1 MSERV
6 AQGVWGAVVGAAIG
20 SPFRGQKTARRLS
33 FYEPIPVR
41 MEANEALDFWPL
53 WLEHLE
59 AGRGQLLLSH
69 AFRTHAAVLS
79 PELGFGAA
87 NLDDG
92 LGAPLS
98 GSLGHPLA
106 EGAQAV
112 GRAPFWGLAFPG
124 HPALAAEWAWAD
136 ASIDHAWDGVWMAC
150 FAAEIT
156 SRLEPGA
163 SLAAVLKE
171 ALKRVPP
178 ASALHRAMPFVV
190 RAAESPDRARELVPA
205 LPAAI
210 TLADPSHSVLAVAS
224 ALAALLSS
232 QGRFDRA
239 VCTAAGCGGPADQ
252 AAILAGVWAAIWT
265 GGVPKDFTDPLG
277 SRWVAGS
284 TLRALQPPTA
294 VNTVIERL
302 SALAPP
308 ADPEPAAALESAAE
322 PEPSA
327 ELEPAAEPEP
337 TAEAEPEAAPELPAE
352 AVPAPEALNDSEA
365 AEAEPAAPPS
375 GLPPYSSEF
384 DSSAT
389 ELDRLEIRARFLR
402 GPACSPGQAI
412 ELELQFKNLE
422 DEARELYPELAAP
435 TGWEVRTRLA
445 SHRLQPGEASRF
457 PVVVRPSQEGLE
469 QGGRLNLE
477 ILGRALFIP
486 VLPEVPWM
494 SVGPFVNHDGAGFD
508 REFSVESKH
517 AAGILAASQ
526 AYGGRSDLPVEWRSH
541 ACFGPLIPIEELF
554 RTGPGVVYLWSRW
567 ILPKAGRLRA
577 VCSASNGARLWV
589 NRQRILHYHQEHV
602 PHRRP
607 SAPYVGEVD
616 LKEPEAEILIKLTR
630 GHGEA
635 APLAFYLLDDEGRVI
650 HPSGFRPMAP

>member
-1 MSERV
+1 MRERV
-6 AQGVWGAVVGAAIG
+6 EQGVWGAVVGAAIG
-20 SPFRGQKTARRLS
+20 SPFRGQKTSRRLS

-59 AGRGQLLLSH
+59 AGRGPLLLSH

-92 LGAPLS
+92 IGAPLS

-124 HPALAAEWAWAD
+124 QPELAAGWAWAD
-136 ASIDHAWDGVWMAC
+136 SAIDHAWDGVWMAC

-163 SLAAVLKE
+163 PLAAILKDS
-171 ALKRVPP
+171 LKRVPP
-178 ASALHRAMPFVV
+178 ASALHRAMPIVV
-190 RAAESPDRARELVPA
+190 RAAESPDRARELLPA

-210 TLADPSHSVLAVAS
+210 TLADPSHAVLAVAS

-232 QGRFDRA
+232 QGRFERA

-277 SRWVAGS
+277 TRWVAGS
-284 TLRALQPPTA
+284 TLRSLQPPTTL
-294 VNTVIERL
+294 NTIIERL
-302 SALAPP
+302 
-308 ADPEPAAALESAAE
+308 AALVPMREHAAEALAE
-322 PEPSA
+322 PEPEA
-327 ELEPAAEPEP
+327 AAEPAADSEPQ
-337 TAEAEPEAAPELPAE
+337 PESPSKP
-352 AVPAPEALNDSEA
+352 DSEA
-365 AEAEPAAPPS
+365 AEAADPEETAEEPAIEAEADAPEAQAPDA
-375 GLPPYSSEF
+375 LPPYSSDF

-402 GPACSPGQAI
+402 GPACAPGQAI
-412 ELELQFKNLE
+412 ELEIQFKNLE
-422 DEARELYPELAAP
+422 DETRELYPELAAP
-435 TGWEVRTRLA
+435 SGWEVRSRLA
-445 SHRLQPGEASRF
+445 SHRLMPGEDSRF
-457 PVVVRPSQEGLE
+457 PVVVRPSQEGME

-486 VLPEVPWM
+486 VLPEAPWL

-508 REFSVESKH
+508 REFLVESKH
-517 AAGILAASQ
+517 AAGSLAQSQ
-526 AYGGRSDLPVEWRSH
+526 SFGGRSDLPVAWRSH
-541 ACFGPLIPIEELF
+541 SCFGPLIPIEELF
-554 RTGPGVVYLWSRW
+554 RTGPGVVYLWSKW
-567 ILPKAGRLRA
+567 VLPKAGRLRA
-577 VCSASNGARLWV
+577 VCSASNGARLWI
-589 NRQRILHYHQEHV
+589 NRERVLHYHQEHV

-607 SAPYVGEVD
+607 SAPYVGQFVLD
-616 LKEPEAEILIKLTR
+616 EPEAEIFIKLTR
-630 GHGEA
+630 GHGEV